1 MKRIQEIQQQ
11 LSVPK
16 TEKGQNYMY
25 RTLYSTLQALLP
37 QLAKHRLVM
46 TLPVEFQPSN
56 GVNYVIGHC
65 IVTDADTGKVLAETT
80 YPTMDSNAMIKG
92 GQGTGAACTYAKKG
106 AIDSLFLLDAE
117 NELDLDDHEGLKK
130 AADRNQPKAQA
141 TQQTAQATQQT
152 TQGAKPATQSATPAA
167 QSATQTTQGVKAG
180 TRPFGEWALT
190 NAGFLKWAADI
201 KKNGGSI
208 EKGLQANSFTY
219 TPDILARFTDA
230 VADYMVQNGMA

>member
-25 RTLYSTLQALLP
+25 RTLDSTLQALLP
-37 QLAKHRLVM
+37 QLAKHKLVM

-65 IVTDADTGKVLAETT
+65 IVTDAETGQVIAETT

-106 AIDSLFLLDAE
+106 AIDSLFLLDAD

-141 TQQTAQATQQT
+141 TQ
-152 TQGAKPATQSATPAA
+152 PATQGATPAA
-167 QSATQTTQGVKAG
+167 QATQGVKPA
-180 TRPFGEWALT
+180 TRPLGEWALT
-190 NAGFLKWAADI
+190 NESFLKWGADI
-201 KKNGGSI
+201 KKGGGS
-208 EKGLQANSFTY
+208 LQQALTDN
-219 TPDILARFTDA
+219 RFTFTVEVLTKFSDA
-230 VADYMVQNGMA
+230 VTEYMVQHGMA